1 MTEKQSLKKAAQ
13 SFLQMVVSGKIR
25 EAYEKYVS
33 PEFRHHNPYFK
44 GDRESLLLAMEEA
57 HKQFPHKVFT
67 TYRAFEDGDLVAV
80 HSSMQ
85 LQADASPIAVV
96 HMFRFENGLIVEE
109 WEVGQQVPENSPNH
123 NGMF

>member
-1 MTEKQSLKKAAQ
+1 MHAKLSQKDIALD
-13 SFLQMVVSGKIR
+13 FLSHIIAGKIR

-33 PEFRHHNPYFK
+33 PNFIHHNPYFK

-57 HKQFPHKVFT
+57 HVQFPDKVFII
-67 TYRAFEDGDLVAV
+67 YRIFESKDSVAV

-85 LQADASPIAVV
+85 LKSGASPIAVV
-96 HMFRFENGLIVEE
+96 HMFRFEKDHIVEE
-109 WEVGQQVPENSPNH
+109 WEVSQTVPESRVNG